1 MILGRLDDADGR
13 HVQIPPL
20 LVSGFSPHEAL
31 LDRVELGE
39 EVSGAETL

>member
-1 MILGRLDDADGR
+1 MI
-13 HVQIPPL
+13 VQISPL
-20 LVSGFSPHEAL
+20 REYGFSPHEAL